1 MLFNLAIWVIA
12 VVATLGVI
20 ARPWNC
26 PEFVWAMAGAAMLV
40 LFNLLSWQ
48 VAVAAVGKGADV
60 YLFLIGM
67 MLLSEVARK
76 EGLFDWL
83 ATQAVTH
90 ARGSAKRL
98 FLIIYVVGTLVTVFL
113 SNDATAVVMTP
124 AVYAATWAAQ
134 VEPLPYLLICAFIAN
149 AASFV
154 LPIANPANLVVFG
167 AQMPALSEWLRYFA
181 VPSLVAILN
190 DIRRIAA

>member
-1 MLFNLAIWVIA
+1 MLFNFAIWVISA
-12 VVATLGVI
+12 AATLGVI
-20 ARPWNC
+20 ARPWNV
-26 PEFVWAMAGAAMLV
+26 PEFVWAIAGAAMLGM
-40 LFNLLSWQ
+40 FNLLPWQ
-48 VAVAAVGKGADV
+48 AAAAAVGRCTDV

-83 ATQAVTH
+83 ANQAVRH

-124 AVYAATWAAQ
+124 AVYAATRAAQ
-134 VEPLPYLLICAFIAN
+134 VEPLPHTLLCSFTAN

-154 LPIANPANLVVFG
+154 LP
-167 AQMPALSEWLRYFA
+167 
-181 VPSLVAILN
+181 
-190 DIRRIAA
+190 

>member
-1 MLFNLAIWVIA
+1 MLFNSAIWVIA

-40 LFNLLSWQ
+40 LLNLLSWQ
-48 VAVAAVGKGADV
+48 AAVAAVGRGTDV

-83 ATQAVTH
+83 ATQAGNH
-90 ARGSAKRL
+90 GRGSGQRL
-98 FLIIYVVGTLVTVFL
+98 FLLIYFCGT
-113 SNDATAVVMTP
+113 P
-124 AVYAATWAAQ
+124 W
-134 VEPLPYLLICAFIAN
+134 
-149 AASFV
+149 
-154 LPIANPANLVVFG
+154 
-167 AQMPALSEWLRYFA
+167 
-181 VPSLVAILN
+181 
-190 DIRRIAA
+190 